1 MPKIEIAVVPHA
13 KTRAIRHHSIQPCA
27 ERIRQRLGDAGGL
40 IDFGVNLMH
49 LPPSIGSSQHRGIGM
64 KTKSSMRLTMV
75 ARQRSTPTIARRS
88 ETSRL

>member
-1 MPKIEIAVVPHA
+1 
-13 KTRAIRHHSIQPCA
+13 
-27 ERIRQRLGDAGGL
+27 
-40 IDFGVNLMH
+40 MH

-64 KTKSSMRLTMV
+64 KTKSSMRSTV

>member
-1 MPKIEIAVVPHA
+1 
-13 KTRAIRHHSIQPCA
+13 
-27 ERIRQRLGDAGGL
+27 
-40 IDFGVNLMH
+40 MH

-64 KTKSSMRLTMV
+64 KTKSSMRSTMV